1 MPWDAV
7 ATALNNRLKES
18 QFSQGMHNLKVSP
31 LKKAISSIALITV
44 NGSWASGIIL
54 NNRGLILTNAHLLEP
69 WRFGSTSS
77 LGLVNQT
84 TPLREEIGNRQS
96 KQYLSYTGYG
106 KVSVRVNHLDRQLW
120 CDASVVYVSKGS
132 LDVALLQLDSFPSQ
146 LCAVDLDFHCPTRGA
161 TVHVIG
167 HGLIGPRSGMKH
179 YLAFF
184 LCSIWY
190 MNKGLQPTYFA
201 QG

>member
-1 MPWDAV
+1 MLQLVIPWA
-7 ATALNNRLKES
+7 AIAAALDDRLKEPQIS
-18 QFSQGMHNLKVSP
+18 QSMQNITISP
-31 LKKAISSIALITV
+31 LQNAISSVALITV

-96 KQYLSYTGYG
+96 LPYSSCSGYG
-106 KVSVRVNHLDRQLW
+106 KISVRVNYLDSQIW
-120 CDASVVYVSKGS
+120 CAASVVYVSKGP
-132 LDVALLQLDSFPSQ
+132 LDVALLQLDSFPT
-146 LCAVDLDFHCPTRGA
+146 LLGTIDPDFQCPARGA

-167 HGLIGPRSGMKH
+167 HGLIGPQSGTKH
-179 YLAFF
+179 YIAFF
-184 LCSIWY
+184 FVLSY
-190 MNKGLQPTYFA
+190 MNKGM
-201 QG
+201 

>member
-18 QFSQGMHNLKVSP
+18 QFSQSRHNLTVSP

-84 TPLREEIGNRQS
+84 THLREEIGNRQS
-96 KQYLSYTGYG
+96 KPYLSYTGYG
-106 KVSVRVNHLDRQLW
+106 KISVRVNHLDRQLW

-132 LDVALLQLDSFPSQ
+132 LDVALLQLDSFPRQ
-146 LCAVDLDFHCPTRGA
+146 LCAVDLDFQCPTRGA

-184 LCSIWY
+184 LCSMWY
-190 MNKGLQPTYFA
+190 MN
-201 QG
+201 